1 MAAPAGVKSV
11 AKWMASAVRGPPDLV
26 AALPGYASAAET
38 MWLDEDDMDLI
49 SVGTLQQQLCAGN
62 GLRYLLH
69 PTMFRPS
76 ARLAMGRN
84 VIFLQTALFR

>member
-1 MAAPAGVKSV
+1 MFDPSTRQAARV
-11 AKWMASAVRGPPDLV
+11 
-26 AALPGYASAAET
+26 
-38 MWLDEDDMDLI
+38 
-49 SVGTLQQQLCAGN
+49 LCAGN

>member
-62 GLRYLLH
+62 GLH
-69 PTMFRPS
+69 ATKICAAW
-76 ARLAMGRN
+76 ARHRR
-84 VIFLQTALFR
+84 TAAPADTRSCM